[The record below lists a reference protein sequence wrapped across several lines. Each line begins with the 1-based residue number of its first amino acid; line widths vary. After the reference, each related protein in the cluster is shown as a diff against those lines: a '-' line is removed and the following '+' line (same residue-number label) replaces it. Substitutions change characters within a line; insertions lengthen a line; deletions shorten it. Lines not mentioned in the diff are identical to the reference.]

1 MTTKN
6 EQNEQSK
13 KNTFYCEFCD
23 YNCFKKYNYDRHIL
37 TTKHKKQQKS
47 TKATI
52 NEDLEQ
58 NNKYMCNNCN
68 KIYKDRAG
76 LWRHKKKCVE
86 NNKEDFSKNEF
97 KMLTNLVLEVIKQN
111 QELISQNNEF
121 QKQNNEVHKQNQE
134 LQKNV
139 IEVMK
144 NGTNTTNNINSN
156 INSNNKSFNLNVFL
170 NETCKNAMNIMDFV
184 DSIKIQLS
192 DIESI
197 GELGYVN
204 GMSKLIIKHL
214 NALEENMRPVHCSD
228 PKRESLYVKDANVW
242 EKEDPDNKK
251 IKKAIKYISH
261 KNICALPEWKAKY
274 PDCIYSD
281 SKKSDQYNHIVVEAM
296 GGSGDNDAEKADKI
310 VKKIAKVVTI
320 DKNN

>member
-6 EQNEQSK
+6 EQNEQGK
-13 KNTFYCEFCD
+13 YFCNLCD
-23 YNCFKKYNYDRHIL
+23 YDCCKKYNYERHIL
-37 TTKHKKQQKS
+37 TAKHIKTTNYHK
-47 TKATI
+47 
-52 NEDLEQ
+52 NEELEK
-58 NNKYMCNNCN
+58 NEKYKCNKCN

-76 LWRHKKKCVE
+76 LWRHKKKCIE
-86 NNKEDFSKNEF
+86 NIEPDSSYNEI
-97 KMLTNLVLEVIKQN
+97 KMLTNLVLEVVKQN
-111 QELISQNNEF
+111 QELISQT
-121 QKQNNEVHKQNQE
+121 NEVQKQNQE

-139 IEVMK
+139 IEALK
-144 NGTNTTNNINSN
+144 NGTNNTNIT
-156 INSNNKSFNLNVFL
+156 NSNNKTFNLQVFL
-170 NETCKNAMNIMDFV
+170 NETCKDAMNIMDFV
-184 DSIKIQLS
+184 DSIKIQLC

-214 NALEENMRPVHCSD
+214 NALDENMRPVHCSD
-228 PKRESLYVKDANVW
+228 PKRDSLYVKDKNVW

-251 IKKAIKYISH
+251 IKKAIKYISN
-261 KNICALPEWKAKY
+261 KNICALPEWRAKY

-281 SKKSDQYNHIVVEAM
+281 SLKSDQYNHIVLEAM

-320 DKNN
+320 DKSV

>member
-1 MTTKN
+1 MFSNKN
-6 EQNEQSK
+6 LPKSCHK
-13 KNTFYCEFCD
+13 FYCDFCD
-23 YNCFKKYNYDRHIL
+23 YGTSKKSSYNDHIL
-37 TTKHKKQQKS
+37 TLKHKKS
-47 TKATI
+47 TI
-52 NEDLEQ
+52 FNENLPKICSDVICE
-58 NNKYMCNNCN
+58 NCG
-68 KIYKDRAG
+68 KKYKDKSG
-76 LWRHKKKCVE
+76 LWRHNKKCFKKEEKEHEKGKKEEINEEPTDKELIMLLIKE
-86 NNKEDFSKNEF
+86 NSELKN
-97 KMLTNLVLEVIKQN
+97 MMMEVI
-111 QELISQNNEF
+111 
-121 QKQNNEVHKQNQE
+121 
-134 LQKNV
+134 
-139 IEVMK
+139 K
-144 NGTNTTNNINSN
+144 NGTNNTTNSH
-156 INSNNKSFNLNVFL
+156 NKTFNLQVFL
-170 NETCKNAMNIMDFV
+170 NETCKDAMNIMDFV

-214 NALEENMRPVHCSD
+214 NALDENMRPVHCSD
-228 PKRESLYVKDANVW
+228 PKRDSLYVKDKNVW

-281 SKKSDQYNHIVVEAM
+281 SNKSDQYNHIILEAM

-310 VKKIAKVVTI
+310 VKKIAKVVII

>member
-1 MTTKN
+1 METFGTEIK
-6 EQNEQSK
+6 QKLSK
-13 KNTFYCEFCD
+13 KYYCEFCD
-23 YNCFKKYNYDRHIL
+23 YITDRKSNLDNHNLSAKHLKEVNGNEIKQKLSNNLECKK
-37 TTKHKKQQKS
+37 
-47 TKATI
+47 
-52 NEDLEQ
+52 
-58 NNKYMCNNCN
+58 CN
-68 KIYKDRAG
+68 KMYKTSAG
-76 LWRHKKKCVE
+76 LWKHKQKCVE
-86 NNKEDFSKNEF
+86 KLEQPEEIKLNEPSDKDLIMLLIKENSELKN
-97 KMLTNLVLEVIKQN
+97 MMMDVI
-111 QELISQNNEF
+111 
-121 QKQNNEVHKQNQE
+121 
-134 LQKNV
+134 
-139 IEVMK
+139 K
-144 NGTNTTNNINSN
+144 NGTNNTNINN
-156 INSNNKSFNLNVFL
+156 NSHNKTFNLQVFL
-170 NETCKNAMNIMDFV
+170 NETCKDAMNIMDFV

-214 NALEENMRPVHCSD
+214 NALDENMRPVHCSD
-228 PKRESLYVKDANVW
+228 PKRDSLYVKDKNVW

-251 IKKAIKYISH
+251 IKKAIKYISN

-281 SKKSDQYNHIVVEAM
+281 SNKSDQYNHIVLEAM

>member
-1 MTTKN
+1 METLGNKIMP
-6 EQNEQSK
+6 QNIEKYYCKYCDYGTSK
-13 KNTFYCEFCD
+13 KSSFN
-23 YNCFKKYNYDRHIL
+23 NHSL
-37 TTKHKKQQKS
+37 STKHIKSIKVNALETFGNEIKQKICS
-47 TKATI
+47 TKYTCEKCSKEFK
-52 NEDLEQ
+52 N
-58 NNKYMCNNCN
+58 
-68 KIYKDRAG
+68 RSG
-76 LWRHKKKCVE
+76 LWKHKQKCVE
-86 NNKEDFSKNEF
+86 KIEQPEEIKLNEPSDKDLIMLLIKENSELKN
-97 KMLTNLVLEVIKQN
+97 MMMDVI
-111 QELISQNNEF
+111 
-121 QKQNNEVHKQNQE
+121 
-134 LQKNV
+134 
-139 IEVMK
+139 K
-144 NGTNTTNNINSN
+144 NGTNNTNINN
-156 INSNNKSFNLNVFL
+156 NSHNKTFNLQVFL
-170 NETCKNAMNIMDFV
+170 NETCKDAMNIMDFV

-214 NALEENMRPVHCSD
+214 NALDENMRPVHCSD
-228 PKRESLYVKDANVW
+228 PKRDSLYVKDKNVW

-281 SKKSDQYNHIVVEAM
+281 SNKSDQYNHILIEAM

-320 DKNN
+320 DKK